1 MDIHNGPYELT
12 VCGLQ
17 LSEKSTVQQWEQCGH
32 ALRQV
37 DEARQWAIGD
47 WLCDGKRHY
56 GDSLY
61 ERAAAVT
68 GLEEKTLR
76 NLKSLADKFE
86 LSRRRDKLGWNKH
99 EAVAGIKLTGSN
111 TDGTLGI
118 TEEPDAAAIQGLLS
132 KAEKHKWTVKELRG
146 AVREHKER
154 QREHIRLANEPDKY
168 TVIYADP
175 PWQYGDERNHATGG
189 AAAQYPLM
197 SLSEICGIPVQRL
210 TATDAVLFLWV
221 TAPLLAESM
230 SVIDSWG
237 FTYKTHLVWDK
248 GRPFYGN
255 YSHVQHELLCICTR
269 GSCTPTD
276 GAQLPK
282 SVIAIPRE
290 QHSAKPHE
298 FYEIIDELYPHG
310 NRIELFARNRRDNW
324 DAWGNEVN
332 ATA

>member
-1 MDIHNGPYELT
+1 M
-12 VCGLQ
+12 
-17 LSEKSTVQQWEQCGH
+17 
-32 ALRQV
+32 
-37 DEARQWAIGD
+37 
-47 WLCDGKRHY
+47 
-56 GDSLY
+56 SL
-61 ERAAAVT
+61 
-68 GLEEKTLR
+68 
-76 NLKSLADKFE
+76 
-86 LSRRRDKLGWNKH
+86 RRDNLTHGHHK
-99 EAVAGIKLTGSN
+99 EVQGIKFTG
-111 TDGTLGI
+111 TRADDTLFI
-118 TEEPDAAAIQGLLS
+118 SEDPDTAAIQELLS
-132 KAEKHKWTVKELRG
+132 QAEEHKWTVKELRD
-146 AVREHKER
+146 AVREHKEQ
-154 QREHIRLANEPDKY
+154 QREYIRLANEPEKY

-175 PWQYGDERNHATGG
+175 PWKYGDERNHATGG

-197 SLSEICGIPVQRL
+197 SLTEICGIPVQRM
-210 TATDAVLFLWV
+210 AASDSVLFLWV

-282 SVIAIPRE
+282 SVITIPRE

-298 FYEIIDELYPHG
+298 FYEFIDELYPKG

-324 DAWGNEVN
+324 DAWGNEVH